1 MFFFK
6 FFYLFFVVLKFV
18 VGANLKSRTYYEEK
32 FWNWLSTFEM
42 TPPSGSHFVHW
53 LENFAVN
60 DDRIESHN
68 AQKSPYT
75 LGHNH
80 FSHMSYDEWRVA
92 MRLGADSVYNTNRTR
107 VGDVSSERAFHA
119 APADGDS
126 SLPQAV
132 DWVTKGGVTPVKN
145 QGMCG
150 SCWSFSTTGAL
161 EGECEIMILLISTH
175 IEFLLILHPSYLY
188 VCVMRRCLLC
198 QIRQTFVIF
207 RTTSC

>member
-1 MFFFK
+1 MFFK
-6 FFYLFFVVLKFV
+6 YLLFFLAVTCVI
-18 VGANLKSRTYYEEK
+18 ASNLQSRTYYEEK

-42 TPPSGSHFVHW
+42 TPPTGLHFVKW
-53 LENFAVN
+53 LENFAMN

-68 AQKSPYT
+68 AKKSSYT

-107 VGDVSSERAFHA
+107 DGVLSSERAFHA
-119 APADGDS
+119 APADGDA
-126 SLPQAV
+126 SLPKAV
-132 DWVTKGGVTPVKN
+132 DWVEKGGVTPVKN

-161 EGECEIMILLISTH
+161 EGECQKIDILKFPNPFKRLIQKTDTIINSDPYPT
-175 IEFLLILHPSYLY
+175 LP
-188 VCVMRRCLLC
+188 
-198 QIRQTFVIF
+198 
-207 RTTSC
+207 

>member
-132 DWVTKGGVTPVKN
+132 DWVTKGGE
-145 QGMCG
+145 
-150 SCWSFSTTGAL
+150 S
-161 EGECEIMILLISTH
+161 EIMILLISTH
-175 IEFLLILHPSYLY
+175 IEFLLIPHPSYLY
-188 VCVMRRCLLC
+188 GCTMRRCYTGEES
-198 QIRQTFVIF
+198 RNV
-207 RTTSC
+207 R